1 MRTKNGRILVLFS
14 GGQDSTTVLFWAK
27 KKFARVEAVSF
38 DYGQRHK
45 AELKSAVKIAFLAG
59 VKHTVI
65 KLKQFE
71 AAAGSALLDKKK
83 NLNKKDKVN
92 RKLPASF
99 VPGRNIVFLAAAAS
113 LAYTKRINHL
123 AIGVSQADYSGYPD
137 CRAGFIKS
145 MQKTLNE
152 GMEYPFKIHTPLINK
167 DKKNTVLLAQ
177 KLGIMDILKH
187 THTCYEGG
195 KKPCGNCPS
204 CILREKGFR
213 LAGIPD
219 PLKTIF

>member
-1 MRTKNGRILVLFS
+1 MLVLFS

-27 KKFARVEAVSF
+27 KRAARVEAVSF

-45 AELKSAVKIAFLAG
+45 AELKSAAKIASLAG

-71 AAAGSALLDKKK
+71 SVKTSALLDKKK

-113 LAYTKRINHL
+113 LAYTKKTANL

-137 CRAGFIKS
+137 CRAGFIRS

-152 GMEYPFKIHTPLINK
+152 GMEYPFKIHAPLINK
-167 DKKNTVLLAQ
+167 DKKDTVLLAE
-177 KLGIMDILKH
+177 KLGILDTLKY

-195 KKPCGNCPS
+195 KKPCGKCPS

-219 PLKTIF
+219 PLKDLSGK